1 MPYFYYVFLF
11 WLTPVIALAANFE
24 ASLDSLVSATVGR
37 ILPTIALGYVGK
49 NIFGHI
55 QGDPNA
61 KRETASVAIA
71 VVALLGIN
79 GVWAWLK
86 SQVR

>member
-1 MPYFYYVFLF
+1 MWTIILFL
-11 WLTPVIALAANFE
+11 LPLEAKAANFE
-24 ASLDSLVSATVGR
+24 SSLEALVSSVVGK
-37 ILPTIALGYVGK
+37 ILPILALGYVGK

-61 KRETASVAIA
+61 KKETANVAIA

-79 GVWAWLK
+79 GVWTWLK

>member
-1 MPYFYYVFLF
+1 MQFFYLVLLLF
-11 WLTPVIALAANFE
+11 PKTLLAADLY
-24 ASLDSLVSATVGR
+24 ASLESLVSAVVGK
-37 ILPTIALGYVGK
+37 ILPILALGYVGK

-55 QGDPNA
+55 QSDPNA
-61 KRETASVAIA
+61 KKETPNIAIA

-86 SQVR
+86 TQVR